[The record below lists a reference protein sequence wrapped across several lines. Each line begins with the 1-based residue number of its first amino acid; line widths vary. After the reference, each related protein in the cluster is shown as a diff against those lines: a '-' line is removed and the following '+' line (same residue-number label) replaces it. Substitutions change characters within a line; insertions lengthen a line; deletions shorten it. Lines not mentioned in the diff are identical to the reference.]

1 MKRIY
6 HVVVETTA
14 NEDYESELETRY
26 ELETAADK
34 ASNSRPDVLIKI
46 GDLYVRAG
54 DIKTMRIDREMEV
67 EQ

>member
-1 MKRIY
+1 MKTIY

-14 NEDYESELETRY
+14 NENYESTIDTRF
-26 ELETAADK
+26 ELETAAEK
-34 ASNSRPDVLIKI
+34 ASDARPDVFIRI

-54 DIKTMRIDREMEV
+54 DIKTMCIDREMEV

>member
-1 MKRIY
+1 MKTIY

-14 NEDYESELETRY
+14 NEEYESELET
-26 ELETAADK
+26 AAEK
-34 ASNSRPDVLIKI
+34 ASISRPDVFIRI

>member
-1 MKRIY
+1 MKTIY

-14 NEDYESELETRY
+14 NEEYESELETRF
-26 ELETAADK
+26 ELEVASEK
-34 ASNSRPDVLIKI
+34 ASLARPDIFIKI

>member
-1 MKRIY
+1 MKTIY

-14 NEDYESELETRY
+14 NENYESTIDTRF
-26 ELETAADK
+26 ELETAAEK
-34 ASNSRPDVLIKI
+34 ASNARPDVFIRI

-54 DIKTMRIDREMEV
+54 DIKTMCIDREMEV